1 MKKFYLSFLAL
12 SLLSFPRLLHA
23 QVYNAIVTGS
33 WSSVGTWDANGIP
46 PNPCNACA
54 IHIAAGVSL
63 NMDVAVQLVNN
74 SKLYIGSNS
83 TSAANLIISNQLL
96 YLFDNSVVR
105 LANINTFILVSGA
118 LSPNIPNFSGIGY
131 FPIDGNVSTFDT
143 LINDTTIATLN
154 CGGSTGNFCN
164 PGVQY
169 GPAISDP
176 VTHKFIST
184 FTLPVKLVRFS
195 ASLNNNQRT
204 DVSWE
209 TSMELNANYFSVQRS
224 PDAGN
229 FQELGK
235 VKAKGFSSVATSY
248 FFADSQSLQGT
259 AYYRLEMVDLDGL
272 TKYSRVVAVS
282 SENNGAQVLVF
293 SNPFKDRIRVQV
305 LVAEAGKLTLT
316 LTDIL
321 GRARLQQVLHAQ
333 PGTNQIDLQPS
344 NALSSGLYLLS
355 IKSNTISQ
363 TIKLI
368 KE

>member
-12 SLLSFPRLLHA
+12 TILCFPRLLQA
-23 QVYNAIVTGS
+23 QVYNAIATGN
-33 WSSVGTWDANGIP
+33 WSAVGTWDANGIP
-46 PNPCNACA
+46 PDPCNACA
-54 IHIAAGVSL
+54 IHIAAGVSVNL
-63 NMDVAVQLVNN
+63 NVSVQLENN
-74 SKLYIGSNS
+74 SKLYIGNNS
-83 TSAANLIISNQLL
+83 SSASNLIITNQLL

-105 LANINTFILVSGA
+105 LANINSYILVTGNT
-118 LSPNIPNFSGIGY
+118 SPNPPNFPGIGY
-131 FPIDGNVSTFDT
+131 FPTDGDVTTFTRLMDNT
-143 LINDTTIATLN
+143 YTPTLN
-154 CGGSTGNFCN
+154 CGGATGNPCN
-164 PGVQY
+164 TGTQY

-176 VTHKFIST
+176 VTSTFIST
-184 FTLPVKLVRFS
+184 FSLPVKLVRFI

-224 PDAGN
+224 PDAVN

-248 FFADSQSLQGT
+248 FFADPQSLQGT

-272 TKYSRVVAVS
+272 VKYSRVIAVS
-282 SENNGAQVLVF
+282 PENKGAQILVF
-293 SNPFKDRIRVQV
+293 SNPFKDRVRVQI
-305 LVAEAGKLTLT
+305 LATEPGKLNLT
-316 LTDIL
+316 LTDIM
-321 GRARLQQVLHAQ
+321 GRAWLHEVLYAQ

-344 NALSSGLYLLS
+344 NALTPGLYLLS
-355 IKSNTISQ
+355 IKGNTISQ